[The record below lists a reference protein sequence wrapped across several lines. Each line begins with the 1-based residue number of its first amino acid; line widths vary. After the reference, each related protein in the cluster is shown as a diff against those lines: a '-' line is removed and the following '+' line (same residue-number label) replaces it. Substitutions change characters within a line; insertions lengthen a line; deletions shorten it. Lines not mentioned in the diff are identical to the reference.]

1 MALAPT
7 PNPLIKKI
15 FKKISEELQISSGV
29 IEKIV
34 NSQFKFVKDTMATGE
49 KNRPETFKTIQLTHL
64 GKFAVRKKKI
74 EFYKK
79 KFEMSVPEGM
89 EFNKPYPIK
98 NLKINK

>member
-1 MALAPT
+1 M
-7 PNPLIKKI
+7 NPIMKKVFQEI
-15 FKKISEELQISSGV
+15 AKELNGPSSGL

-64 GKFAVRKKKI
+64 GKFAVRKRKI
-74 EFYKK
+74 EFYRKK
-79 KFEMSVPEGM
+79 VVMSVPEGM

-98 NLKINK
+98 KLKL

>member
-1 MALAPT
+1 M
-7 PNPLIKKI
+7 NPLMKKI
-15 FKKISEELQISSGV
+15 YQQIEKEFNTSSYSPSTGL

-49 KNRPETFKTIQLTHL
+49 KNKPETFKTIQLTHL
-64 GKFAVRKKKI
+64 GKFAVRKKKL

-79 KFEMSVPEGM
+79 RVEMSVPNGM
-89 EFNKPYPIK
+89 EFNKSYPIK